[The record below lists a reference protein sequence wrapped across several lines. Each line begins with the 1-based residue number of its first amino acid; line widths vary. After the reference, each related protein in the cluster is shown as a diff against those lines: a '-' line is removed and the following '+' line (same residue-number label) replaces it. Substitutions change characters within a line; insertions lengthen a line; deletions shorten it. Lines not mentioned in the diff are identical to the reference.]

1 MPDIPGNSS
10 TTTVITIGGTVSDVL
25 EVIGDHDWI
34 RVDLVA
40 GQKVTITLNGITLVD
55 PYLRLRDA
63 SGNLLA
69 QNDDISSGVV
79 RDSKIVYTATTTG
92 TYYLDVGAFNEAYTG
107 TYQLHIEN
115 YTPPPVASY
124 AQIADFLVNGYW
136 GGDRHHF
143 DISQSNVITVN
154 LTGLTAPGQNLAR
167 EALLVWSDVIGVTF
181 NEVTTGGQIVFDDNQ
196 AGAFSD
202 GVWSGG
208 ITSSARVNVSTQ
220 WLTN

>member
-40 GQKVTITLNGITLVD
+40 GQKVTITLNGVTLED

-69 QNDDISSGVV
+69 QNDDISAGVV

-92 TYYLDVGAFNEAYTG
+92 TYYLDVGAFNEA
-107 TYQLHIEN
+107 
-115 YTPPPVASY
+115 
-124 AQIADFLVNGYW
+124 
-136 GGDRHHF
+136 DRK
-143 DISQSNVITVN
+143 SVV
-154 LTGLTAPGQNLAR
+154 
-167 EALLVWSDVIGVTF
+167 
-181 NEVTTGGQIVFDDNQ
+181 
-196 AGAFSD
+196 
-202 GVWSGG
+202 
-208 ITSSARVNVSTQ
+208 
-220 WLTN
+220 